1 MKLKLLL
8 FLCCLSFVGL
18 NAQTT
23 ETLIQNYLERTH
35 ESLGVTLEDVQNIK
49 IVSDYETQKTGL
61 QHVVVQQT
69 VNEIPVFNA
78 FATVTIKDSSVI
90 FVGNSLIANINSL
103 TNTSAPSFNTEASI
117 SKAAQGLEINVPSGL
132 EIIGSIDGG
141 VLFNSGSISQ
151 EDIPV
156 KLVYQPTTH
165 TK

>member
-78 FATVTIKDSSVI
+78 VCTASGKSPPPSAFCSFIKPKVLSKLEVKSD
-90 FVGNSLIANINSL
+90 FL
-103 TNTSAPSFNTEASI
+103 TT
-117 SKAAQGLEINVPSGL
+117 
-132 EIIGSIDGG
+132 
-141 VLFNSGSISQ
+141 
-151 EDIPV
+151 
-156 KLVYQPTTH
+156 
-165 TK
+165 

>member
-78 FATVTIKDSSVI
+78 LRRFRLDPALSQYGRFLTSFWII
-90 FVGNSLIANINSL
+90 F
-103 TNTSAPSFNTEASI
+103 
-117 SKAAQGLEINVPSGL
+117 
-132 EIIGSIDGG
+132 
-141 VLFNSGSISQ
+141 
-151 EDIPV
+151 
-156 KLVYQPTTH
+156 
-165 TK
+165 